1 MAITSKVL
9 TVLVTVLLFGCR
21 SGEPEPARV
30 RVGQFL
36 TGTPG
41 ARLTLSG
48 ERDSLVFDLEYG
60 RLSAYRTLSPGEY
73 TVEVA
78 PRDGGPVIRQA
89 VGLGA
94 GSRLTLVPVGT
105 VTPGQEVNAA
115 PFLAHLHRA
124 VEGAAAVSAR
134 AYLPQLLVVND
145 YFVDVAGQG
154 NLRLLHLVPGRPPV
168 DLSIRN
174 AGREA
179 VSQSGLGYVH
189 ASERERIAAGTYTLA
204 IHLAGSP
211 VRVLRDSLTVRADEL
226 TDLFLIAEDAQGNGW
241 QIVSGRT
248 GK

>member
-1 MAITSKVL
+1 MPTL
-9 TVLVTVLLFGCR
+9 TKCLAALVACFLLGCQ
-21 SGEPEPARV
+21 SSDPAPARV

-41 ARLTLSG
+41 ARLTLR
-48 ERDSLVFDLEYG
+48 RDADSTVFDLDFA
-60 RLSAYRTLSPGEY
+60 RLSDYRPLPPGEY
-73 TVEVA
+73 TVEVT
-78 PRDGGPVIRQA
+78 PRAGGPVIRQR

-94 GSRLTLVPVGT
+94 GSRLTLVSVGT

-115 PFLAHLHRA
+115 PFLAKLHWA

-145 YFVDVAGQG
+145 YFVDVPGQG
-154 NLRLLHLVPGRPPV
+154 NLRLLHLVPGRLPV

-174 AGREA
+174 AGGEA

-189 ASERERIAAGTYTLA
+189 ASTRERIASGSYTLA
-204 IHLAGSP
+204 IHLADSP
-211 VRVLRDSLTVRADEL
+211 VRVLQDSLTVRADEL